1 MASDGGPVVAAVDDE
16 IMPLGLAVDRG
27 ADRGFERLVALG
39 LAQRGAQI
47 RRIFLAEAHIQRAG
61 AGQSDAVAAFAEI
74 MGQGGDEAEPPAG
87 LPHRRIARRSAGA
100 IISLV
105 E

>member
-1 MASDGGPVVAAVDDE
+1 MSENRLSASVPFVRRGPQLSICLASSRGAGSRRSTAGHAHMAGDGGPVVAAVDDE

-47 RRIFLAEAHIQRAG
+47 RRILLAEAHVQR
-61 AGQSDAVAAFAEI
+61 
-74 MGQGGDEAEPPAG
+74 
-87 LPHRRIARRSAGA
+87 
-100 IISLV
+100 
-105 E
+105 